1 MQNSKN
7 QKIFLIINLSYFGDV
22 LLTNTLCQNI
32 KLNYPDSK
40 VVMLVDKPF
49 YEAAKYQYCVD
60 DTIYFDKKKENKG
73 ILGLLKFVIG
83 CKYKNKIYA
92 AFVMYDNDRGIL
104 LSYFLH
110 AQKRISGPN
119 KILKWMLTDIHF
131 ERKNELVHMED
142 INGDFIRALTGKN
155 GEILPVKY
163 LTNPRQEELTQKIA
177 KEFQNKEL
185 IGLCTVSK
193 QKDKDMPL
201 ETAIEIINDLSS
213 KGKTVLLFGAGEEC
227 RKYRDKLKAK
237 GCLNFVDLTDKTTIY
252 QMANIMQL
260 CKAIIS
266 IDTGTMHL
274 AYASGRP
281 TVCIFY
287 KKDMITKWA
296 PRKSL
301 YPHTVVID
309 KNYTA
314 ENIIQNTKEIIKN
327 YSPR

>member
-7 QKIFLIINLSYFGDV
+7 QKIFLIINLSCFGDV

-32 KLNYPDSK
+32 KFNYPESK
-40 VVMLVDKPF
+40 VVLLVDKPF

-60 DTIYFDKKKENKG
+60 DAIYIDKRGKDKG
-73 ILGLLKFVIG
+73 FSGMINFSKN

-92 AFVMYDNDRGIL
+92 AFIMYDNDRGIII
-104 LSYFLH
+104 SYLLH

-119 KILKWMLTDIHF
+119 KIFKWMLTDIHF
-131 ERKNELVHMED
+131 ERKNELVHMQD

-155 GEILPVKY
+155 GEVLPVKY
-163 LTNPRQEELTQKIA
+163 ETNPAQNELAQKIA
-177 KEFQNKEL
+177 QQFKNKEI

-193 QKDKDMPL
+193 QKEKDMPVD
-201 ETAIEIINDLSS
+201 TAINLINQLASQD
-213 KGKTVLLFGAGEEC
+213 KTVFLFGAGKDC
-227 RKYRDKLKAK
+227 RNYADKLKRN
-237 GCLNFVDLTDKTTIY
+237 GCLNFVDLTDATTIY
-252 QMANIMQL
+252 EMANIMQL
-260 CKAIIS
+260 CKAVIS

-274 AYASGRP
+274 AYASGLP

-287 KKDMITKWA
+287 KTDMIKKWA

>member
-40 VVMLVDKPF
+40 VVLLTDKPF

-60 DTIYFDKKKENKG
+60 EAIYFDKKGENKG
-73 ILGLLKFVIG
+73 LLGLLKFVIG

-92 AFVMYDNDRGIL
+92 SFIMYDNERGIL
-104 LSYFLH
+104 ISTLLNSR
-110 AQKRISGPN
+110 KRISGPN
-119 KILKWMLTDIHF
+119 KIFKWLLTDIHW
-131 ERKNELVHMED
+131 ERKNELVHMQD
-142 INGDFIRALTGKN
+142 INGDFIRTLTGKN
-155 GEILPVKY
+155 GEILPIKY
-163 LTNPRQEELTQKIA
+163 QPNQENDELIEKIKKQFSE
-177 KEFQNKEL
+177 KEI

-193 QKDKDMPL
+193 QKEKDMPVD
-201 ETAIEIINDLSS
+201 TAINLINQLTSQD
-213 KGKTVLLFGAGEEC
+213 KTVFLFGAGTEC
-227 RKYRDKLKAK
+227 RNYADELKRK
-237 GCLNFVDLTDKTTIY
+237 GCLNFVDLIDQTTIY

-260 CKAIIS
+260 CKVVIS

-274 AYASGRP
+274 SYATGVP

-287 KKDMITKWA
+287 KTEMIEKWA

-301 YPHTVVID
+301 YPHTIIID

-314 ENIIQNTKEIIKN
+314 ENICNKTIELINK
-327 YSPR
+327 

>member
-40 VVMLVDKPF
+40 IVFVTDKPWI
-49 YEAAKYQYCVD
+49 EAAKHQYCAD
-60 DTIYFDKKKENKG
+60 DAIYFDKRGKNKG
-73 ILGLLKFVIG
+73 FLGMFNFAKN
-83 CKYKNKIYA
+83 CPYKNKIYA
-92 AFVMYDNDRGIL
+92 AFVMYANERGII
-104 LSYFLH
+104 LSYLLH
-110 AQKRISGPN
+110 AKRRISGPN
-119 KILKWMLTDIHF
+119 KIFSWMLTDIHHD
-131 ERKNELVHMED
+131 RKNELSYMQD
-142 INGDFIRALTGKN
+142 FNGDFIKPLTGKN
-155 GEILPVKY
+155 GEILPIKY
-163 LTNPRQEELTQKIA
+163 LTNPTQEELTQKIA

-193 QKDKDMPL
+193 QKEKDMPL
-201 ETAIEIINDLSS
+201 ENAIEIITDLSS
-213 KGKTVLLFGAGEEC
+213 QGKTVLLFGAGEEC

-237 GCLNFVDLTDKTTIY
+237 GCLNFVDLIDKTTIY

-260 CKAIIS
+260 CKVVIS

-274 AYASGRP
+274 AYATGMP

-309 KNYTA
+309 KNQTSK
-314 ENIIQNTKEIIKN
+314 NIIQNAKELIKN
-327 YSPR
+327 YSPK

>member
-1 MQNSKN
+1 MSDSNE
-7 QKIFLIINLSYFGDV
+7 QKIFLIINLSCFGDV

-32 KLNYPDSK
+32 KLNYPESK
-40 VVMLVDKPF
+40 VVLLVDKPF

-142 INGDFIRALTGKN
+142 INGDFIRTLTGKN

-163 LTNPRQEELTQKIA
+163 LTNPTQEELTQKIA

-201 ETAIEIINDLSS
+201 ETAIEIINDISS

-252 QMANIMQL
+252 EMANIMQL

-281 TVCIFY
+281 TVCVFY
-287 KKDMITKWA
+287 KKEMTTKWA

>member
-32 KLNYPDSK
+32 KLHYPDSK
-40 VVMLVDKPF
+40 VVLLTDKPF
-49 YEAAKYQYCVD
+49 YEAAKYQYCAD
-60 DTIYFDKKKENKG
+60 DALYFDKRGENKG
-73 ILGLLKFVIG
+73 LLGLLKFVKN
-83 CKYKNKIYA
+83 CPYTNKIYA
-92 AFVMYDNDRGIL
+92 AFVMYANERGII
-104 LSYFLH
+104 LSYLLR
-110 AQKRISGPN
+110 AKRRISGPS
-119 KILKWMLTDIHF
+119 IISRMLLTDLYYD
-131 ERKNELVHMED
+131 RKSELSYTQD
-142 INGDFIRALTGKN
+142 FNGDFIKPLTGKY
-155 GEILPVKY
+155 GEVLPIKY
-163 LTNPRQEELTQKIA
+163 LTNPSKDELTQKIA
-177 KEFQNKEL
+177 QEFQNKDI
-185 IGLCTVSK
+185 IGLCAVSK
-193 QKDKDMPL
+193 QKEKDMPL
-201 ETAIEIINDLSS
+201 ETAIEIISDLSS
-213 KGKTVLLFGAGEEC
+213 RGKTVLLFGAGEEC

-237 GCLNFVDLTDKTTIY
+237 GCLNFVDLIDQTTIY

-260 CKAIIS
+260 CKVVIS

-274 AYASGRP
+274 AYATGTP

-309 KNYTA
+309 KNQTA
-314 ENIIQNTKEIIKN
+314 KNIIQNAKELIKN